1 MTPSK
6 PSFFSADFFIGNRRR
21 LAAEVGLAG
30 PIVIAA
36 NGLLQRG
43 GDSSYSFC
51 QDANFW
57 YLTGIDEPDL
67 LLVIDVDDEYLIVP
81 PRDASRTAFDGAVDD
96 QALTQRSGI
105 SLMFETTAGWARL
118 SDRLQTTQQVATVA
132 AAPSYIERY
141 GLYAN
146 PARARLVE
154 QLETTVADLKL
165 TDIAIS
171 IVRLRMIKQVPEL
184 AAIQAAIDITTATI
198 KAVIKPAQLAERQY
212 EYQLEAEISRG
223 FRGRGA
229 SGHAFEPIVAGGER
243 ACTLH
248 NVANNSAFKAD
259 ELVVID
265 VGAEVEH
272 YAADITRTV
281 CRGTPSARARAVHE
295 AVADIQQY
303 AFSILKP
310 GVLLSDYEQQIET
323 YTGQKLIELQLI
335 TEISHDAVRH
345 YYPHAASH
353 FLGLNVHDAGDYDLP
368 LAAGMIITVEPGIYI
383 SEEGIGVRIE
393 DDVLITGRGISIL
406 SKKLPSRLA

>member
-1 MTPSK
+1 MIPPR
-6 PSFFSADFFIGNRRR
+6 PSFFTADFFVGNRRR
-21 LAAEVGLAG
+21 LAAEVGSVG
-30 PIVIAA
+30 PTVIAA

-67 LLVIDVDDEYLIVP
+67 VLVIDGDEEYLIVP
-81 PRDASRTAFDGAVDD
+81 PRDVSRTAFDGAIDD
-96 QALTQRSGI
+96 QALSQRSGI
-105 SLMFETTAGWARL
+105 TEMLETAAGWERL
-118 SDRLQTTQQVATVA
+118 SGRLRVTQQVSTVA

-146 PARARLVE
+146 PARARLAE
-154 QLETTVADLKL
+154 QLRAVVGNLKF
-165 TDIAIS
+165 TDITIS
-171 IVRLRMIKQVPEL
+171 IVRLRMIKQDPEL
-184 AAIQAAIDITTATI
+184 AAIQAAIDITVTTI
-198 KAVIKPAQLAERQY
+198 KTVTKPAQLAKHQY

-248 NVANNSAFKAD
+248 NVANNSAFKAN

-281 CRGTPSARARAVHE
+281 CIGTPSARVRAVHE
-295 AVADIQQY
+295 AVADVQQF
-303 AFSILKP
+303 AFGLLKP
-310 GVLLSDYEQQIET
+310 GVLLSDYEQQIAT
-323 YTGQKLIELQLI
+323 FTGQKLIELGLI
-335 TEISHDAVRH
+335 TEISHDTVRH

-353 FLGLNVHDAGDYDLP
+353 FLGLNVHDAGDYELP
-368 LAAGMIITVEPGIYI
+368 LAAGMVITVEPGIYVA
-383 SEEGIGVRIE
+383 EEGIGVRIE
-393 DDVLITGRGISIL
+393 DDVLITKRGIRIL
-406 SKKLPSRLA
+406 TKKLPSRLT

>member
-1 MTPSK
+1 ME
-6 PSFFSADFFIGNRRR
+6 PSFFTSDFFTGNRRR
-21 LAAEVGLAG
+21 LRAAVNTTA

-67 LLVIDVDDEYLIVP
+67 LLVLDGETEYLIVP

-96 QALTQRSGI
+96 QVLTERSGI
-105 SLMFETTAGWARL
+105 STIYETEAGWEVLTASL
-118 SDRLQTTQQVATVA
+118 KSGDQAATLA
-132 AAPSYIERY
+132 AAPPYIERY

-146 PARARLVE
+146 PARARLAE
-154 QLETTVADLKL
+154 QLKAVTTNLRL
-165 TDIAIS
+165 TDVALD

-184 AAIQAAIDITTATI
+184 AAIQKAIDITSASLKAAT
-198 KAVIKPAQLAERQY
+198 KSAKMAKYAY
-212 EYQLEAEISRG
+212 EYQLEAEITSG
-223 FRGRGA
+223 FRARGA
-229 SGHAFEPIVAGGER
+229 TGHSFEPIVAGGKR

-248 NVANNSAFKAD
+248 NVANNSPLAAD
-259 ELVVID
+259 ELVVVD

-281 CRGTPSARARAVHE
+281 CSGTPSIRAKAVHA

-303 AFSILKP
+303 AFGLLKP
-310 GVLLSDYEQQIET
+310 GVILADYEQLIET
-323 YTGQKLIELQLI
+323 YTGQKLQELGLI
-335 TEISHDAVRH
+335 KENTHEAVRA

-368 LAAGMIITVEPGIYI
+368 LTPGMVITVEPGIYI
-383 SEEGIGVRIE
+383 PDEGIGVRIE
-393 DDVLITGRGISIL
+393 DDVLITKRGIKIL
-406 SKKLPSRLA
+406 SRKLPSNLA